1 MRRKPEPPAPD
12 QTGVLAQVHHLVE
25 EALEDVD
32 PESLPNTDEAPV
44 IKQRLV

>member
-12 QTGVLAQVHHLVE
+12 QTGVLAQVGDLLE

-32 PESLPNTDEAPV
+32 PESPPNTGQARV
-44 IKQRLV
+44 IGQRLV